1 VFIGVSEGGPLVTSL
16 TETYAEITLAT
27 MNWCGAGDYSW
38 RDELWDFVENIKKT
52 LPLFARILIKLS
64 RWVSVNTNIPK
75 DRSEYD
81 RQVDAIL
88 NDPSTEKY
96 FLGMTYKY
104 HADALTY
111 PVTQYE
117 KIVTPFLVVTGVQDS
132 CIESSDAFVQKA
144 QAAGANITYMRITNM
159 DHYIR
164 RRPEIVIQS
173 FKWLERQQNVIN

>member
-1 VFIGVSEGGPLVTSL
+1 MFIGVSEGGPLVTSL

-104 HADALTY
+104 HADALAAY
-111 PVTQYE
+111 PKPEYG
-117 KIVTPFLVVTGVQDS
+117 KMKTPYLVVAGVKDS
-132 CIESSDAFVQKA
+132 IIDSSDAFVRNAKE
-144 QAAGANITYMRITNM
+144 AGTPITYMRISDM
-159 DHYIR
+159 DHYVRKKDDVIKDSFAWLKQQIR
-164 RRPEIVIQS
+164 
-173 FKWLERQQNVIN
+173 